1 MSFRPFQANWF
12 EAITIRKQLAQTI
25 ALLASTGA
33 VELESRGEDSSEPA
47 VPNLDAAL
55 KDWRE
60 LARKYRMY
68 WPAPRFSAFS
78 EEPTSILARAL
89 SALAAWRSEAD
100 PVISRLEQLSTDR
113 KALVELSQ
121 AISATAG
128 ELPPLGLIAQS
139 GARICAWLFRF
150 PHETAR
156 TLPPVLI
163 REIAAAEGIYVL
175 VVGRPGSLRD
185 SEALL
190 AGLKGTR
197 IVFPRW
203 LPDTPQ
209 AALEEISRRDVA
221 LKSEITELE
230 EKLADLSGRSGV
242 AAALGT
248 IELMQWLSE
257 QARSLNASKRLVWV
271 TGWTADEDGAALE
284 KATQESGVSAL
295 VHVTEAP
302 QGREAPVL
310 MKNPPWVRSFEI
322 FVRLL
327 GTPTMSEADPSQLL
341 AVIAPL
347 LFGFM
352 FGDVGQGLVL
362 AITGFILQRRIPYLR
377 MLIPGGLMAA
387 VFGVLFGS
395 IFAREDIIPALWV
408 HPISQPVLLLK
419 ITLGAGAAILS
430 LGLVLDA
437 IQAQWRGEGLH
448 WLSSRGG
455 LATAYVG
462 LLLSPLTATSLW
474 LCAAGAAWFVL
485 GAALEVPAAW
495 LTGFLTGAAKFLE
508 QSMQLAMNTISFTR
522 VGAFALA
529 HAGLSSAIIA
539 IADSAGTLGSVIV
552 LALGNML
559 ILALEG
565 LVVAIQTTRLILFE
579 FFIRF
584 LKGGGREF
592 KPLAPPNLAGWGCLE
607 RHQISVSS
615 S

>member
-1 MSFRPFQANWF
+1 MSFRTYRANWF
-12 EAITIRKQLAQTI
+12 EAVTIRKQLAQTI
-25 ALLASTGA
+25 AVLARTGA
-33 VELESRGEDSSEPA
+33 VELESRGEDSCEPA

-60 LARKYRMY
+60 LARKYEMY
-68 WPAPRFSAFS
+68 WPAPRFLAFS
-78 EEPTSILARAL
+78 EEPASVLDRAL
-89 SALAAWRSEAD
+89 STLAAWRSEAD
-100 PVISRLEQLSTDR
+100 PVINRLEQLSADR

-139 GARICAWLFRF
+139 GARVCACLFRF

-163 REIAAAEGIYVL
+163 KEIAAAEGIYVL

-203 LPDTPQ
+203 LPDTAQ
-209 AALEEISRRDVA
+209 AALEEISRRNAA

-230 EKLADLSGRSGV
+230 EMLSFLSGRSGV

-257 QARSLNASKRLVWV
+257 QAPSLNASKRLVWV
-271 TGWTADEDGAALE
+271 TGWTADEDGTALE
-284 KATQESGVSAL
+284 KATQEAGVSAL
-295 VHVTEAP
+295 VQVAEAP

-322 FVRLL
+322 FARLL
-327 GTPTMSEADPSQLL
+327 GTPTISEADPSLLL

-362 AITGFILQRRIPYLR
+362 AIAGFILQRRMPFLR
-377 MLIPGGLMAA
+377 MLIPCGLMAA

-419 ITLGAGAAILS
+419 ITLGAGAAILL
-430 LGLVLDA
+430 LGLALDA
-437 IQAQWRGEGLH
+437 VQAQWRGEGLH
-448 WLSSRGG
+448 WLSSRAG

-485 GAALEVPAAW
+485 GAALEAPAAW

-529 HAGLSSAIIA
+529 HAGLCSAIVA

-592 KPLAPPNLAGWGCLE
+592 KPLAPPDLAGWGSLE
-607 RHQISVSS
+607 RHQTSVSS
-615 S
+615 P